1 MILSRTIVESSF
13 LRKDG
18 DDLVF
23 PNLFNQS
30 TSILLINPT
39 IYTPEI
45 SQITS
50 VSQLEAARTTFS
62 SDLIIPAS
70 DYANSNWSS
79 NNWTNYE
86 EDIQI
91 FVESN
96 FRYDANGFNRK
107 TNWVLIQ
114 KNISGIDYTILFLYA
129 GTQGDASSVSFFS
142 FNRGDGGGFSSISN
156 TALGSKALFNKY

>member
-18 DDLVF
+18 DNLIF
-23 PNLFNQS
+23 PNLFNQE
-30 TSILLINPT
+30 TSVLLINPT
-39 IYTPEI
+39 VYTPEI
-45 SQITS
+45 SQINS
-50 VSQLEAARTTFS
+50 VSELEAARTTFT

-70 DYANSNWSS
+70 FYSNSNWFN
-79 NNWTNYE
+79 NNWSNYD

-114 KNISGIDYTILFLYA
+114 KTIDNVDYTILFLYA
-129 GTQGDASSVSFFS
+129 GTQGNPSETSFFS
-142 FNRGDGGGFSSISN
+142 FNNGDGGGFSSISN

>member
-1 MILSRTIVESSF
+1 MILSRTVVESSF

-18 DDLVF
+18 ANLVF
-23 PNLFNQS
+23 PNLFNQEI
-30 TSILLINPT
+30 SILLINPT
-39 IYTPEI
+39 IYSPEI
-45 SQITS
+45 SQISS
-50 VSQLEAARTTFS
+50 VAQLEAARTTFT
-62 SDLIIPAS
+62 SDLIVPAS
-70 DYANSNWSS
+70 DYVNSNWSS
-79 NNWTNYE
+79 NKWSNYD

-114 KNISGIDYTILFLYA
+114 KTIDTVDYTVLFIYA
-129 GTQGDASSVSFFS
+129 GTQGDQSQTSFFS
-142 FNRGDGGGFSSISN
+142 FNKGDGGGFSSISN